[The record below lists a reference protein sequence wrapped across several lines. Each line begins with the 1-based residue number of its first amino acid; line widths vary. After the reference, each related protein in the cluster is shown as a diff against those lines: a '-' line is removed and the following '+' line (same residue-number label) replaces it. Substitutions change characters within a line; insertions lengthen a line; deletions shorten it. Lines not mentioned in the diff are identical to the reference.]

1 MKKIISVLLSILIIF
16 SCASF
21 AFADDALVEDVTE
34 YPIIFVPGYASTHFY
49 CIDENGNEK
58 PVWGT
63 DPLGQILDGSSGD
76 RASVLAKAAAEFIAT
91 GEADTLA
98 KELGVGFR
106 NVFAEF
112 ACGPD
117 GQPITPSYT
126 YVHKPEETNYKY
138 LQETYPDGEYQPELA
153 IAKDL
158 GEYVG
163 LENIFTFT
171 IDFRLGA
178 VELAGQ
184 LKQYIDDVI
193 EYYNETRGKKIDKVN
208 LYGLSH
214 GGQITGTYLTLYG
227 SEGKVN
233 NAVMLVPAL
242 AGAVLAYDVFGGGE
256 NFATSVLIDFLEH
269 GLVVEEELDI
279 ILEAIELG
287 FIDELFEELVKE
299 NLGHIRYWSSFW
311 DFMPLSCYEEYKAM
325 HLDPVENAKLIEQ
338 SDFVHYEIM
347 SPDGEYYYAKGFKKA
362 EEAGTR
368 AYILAG
374 YDIQGV
380 TGMVES
386 SDAIVPVASAT
397 GATVAPLGKRFA
409 DGYTQKVDTGFYQ
422 VSPSMTV
429 DASTCYLPERTWFI
443 EKGYHG
449 MTIYDDYWRNLFYKL
464 LLNDGEAY
472 DVHNLEKEGYTQFHT
487 TTNPAHILF
496 AEFDKSKEGYVS
508 SEDTEIVITNISYD
522 SIVTVSALTVK
533 GADFDFDFFPFILKP
548 GESKSVKI
556 DGSVPAVSL
565 KNMEVDVTYL
575 SNKVTP
581 VSQRTFEF
589 TILNGENAEY
599 DSANPLVDA
608 KYPAPINEAMDT
620 TIFEELGMTKIT
632 TYLYNIIAQIMRF
645 MTKLPD
651 IMKNL
656 PGLNF

>member
-1 MKKIISVLLSILIIF
+1 MKKILSVLLSVIMVLG
-16 SCASF
+16 CASV
-21 AFADDALVEDVTE
+21 AFADNALVEDVTE

-63 DPLGQILDGSSGD
+63 DPLGQITSGSSGD
-76 RASVLAKAAAEFIAT
+76 RASVLAKAAAEFVKT

-138 LQETYPDGEYQPELA
+138 LKETYPDGEYQPELR
-153 IAKDL
+153 IAEDL
-158 GEYVG
+158 AEYIG

-184 LKQYIDDVI
+184 LREYIDDVL

-227 SEGKVN
+227 TDAKVN

-242 AGAVLAYDVFGGGE
+242 AGATLAYDVFGGGE
-256 NFATSVLIDFLEH
+256 YFSSEVLIDFLEH

-279 ILEAIELG
+279 ITEAIELG
-287 FIDELFEELVKE
+287 FIQELFKELVKE

-325 HLDPVENAKLIEQ
+325 HLDPVANAKLIEQ

-347 SPDGEYYYAKGFKKA
+347 SPDGEYYYSKGFKKA
-362 EEAGTR
+362 EEAGVKP
-368 AYILAG
+368 YILAG
-374 YDIQGV
+374 YDIQAV
-380 TGMVES
+380 TGMMES

-409 DGYTQKVDTGFYQ
+409 DGYKQKVDTGCYQ

-449 MTIYDDYWRNLFYKL
+449 MTVSDDYWRNLFYKL
-464 LLNDGEAY
+464 LLSDGEAY
-472 DVHNLEKEGYTQFHT
+472 DIHSLEKEGYTQFHT
-487 TTNPAHILF
+487 TTNPSHIIF
-496 AEFDKSKEGYVS
+496 AEFDKSKEGYLS
-508 SEDTEIVITNISYD
+508 SEDTELVVTNISYD
-522 SIVTVSALTVK
+522 STVIVSALTVK
-533 GADFDFDFFPFILKP
+533 GADFGFDFLPFVLEP
-548 GESKSVKI
+548 GQSKGVKI
-556 DGSVPAVSL
+556 SGSVPAVSL
-565 KNMEVDVTYL
+565 KNMEIDIAYF
-575 SNKVTP
+575 SDKVTP
-581 VSQRTFEF
+581 ISQRSFEF
-589 TILNGENAEY
+589 TILNGEEIAYNEAEPY
-599 DSANPLVDA
+599 ANA
-608 KYPAPINEAMDT
+608 KYFDSITDYFDIAL
-620 TIFEELGMTKIT
+620 FENFGIAKVS
-632 TYLYNIIAQIMRF
+632 TYIYNIIAQFIKILP
-645 MTKLPD
+645 KLIETVKTFIPA
-651 IMKNL
+651 KY
-656 PGLNF
+656 